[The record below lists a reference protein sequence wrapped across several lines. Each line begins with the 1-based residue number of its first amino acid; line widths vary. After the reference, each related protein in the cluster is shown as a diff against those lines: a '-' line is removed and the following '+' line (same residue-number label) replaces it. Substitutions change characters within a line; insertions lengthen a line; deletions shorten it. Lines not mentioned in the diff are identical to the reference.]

1 MNASLIKPIT
11 RALCTLLVL
20 QLPLI
25 AAAGDAATPLIDKVH
40 NATARYVDINVA
52 IAEGF
57 VPATP
62 CVSGPDTGAM
72 GVHFV
77 LPARISAGVLN
88 AEQPEALIYEPMR
101 NGAMRLVGVEFIVLE
116 SVWASKN
123 PPGSVPAL
131 DGNLLNYIGAPN
143 RYGLPAFYE
152 IHVWAWEHN
161 PQGSYADW
169 NTSVTCAHQVLN

>member
-20 QLPLI
+20 QLPLV

-77 LPARISAGVLN
+77 LRRVSARV
-88 AEQPEALIYEPMR
+88 Y
-101 NGAMRLVGVEFIVLE
+101 
-116 SVWASKN
+116 
-123 PPGSVPAL
+123 
-131 DGNLLNYIGAPN
+131 
-143 RYGLPAFYE
+143 
-152 IHVWAWEHN
+152 
-161 PQGSYADW
+161 
-169 NTSVTCAHQVLN
+169 